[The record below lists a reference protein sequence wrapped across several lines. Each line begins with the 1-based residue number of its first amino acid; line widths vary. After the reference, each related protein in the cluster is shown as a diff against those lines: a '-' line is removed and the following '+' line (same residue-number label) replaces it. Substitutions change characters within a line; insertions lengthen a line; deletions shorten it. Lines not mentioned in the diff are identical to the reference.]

1 MRAQVRWGS
10 DIGPDATSLRVADIL
25 AALKRLDPSRY
36 SFTADVGDSWFIAL
50 ELRTEVLLAAGYY
63 ASMGFAGPGALGA
76 GIVEPAR
83 RPFAIVGDGAFQM
96 TGTELATMIEQG
108 LAPIALLLN
117 NSSYGMLEAIDRP
130 RNYYTR
136 RSWDYAAMARALGAS
151 AERVTTPAEL
161 EAAMARAEANPGT
174 FLIEAVTA
182 RDDLSPVIARIRAS
196 PRPTKAQVSLK
207 TWCAA
212 AHGRRR

>member
-1 MRAQVRWGS
+1 MRPLFG
-10 DIGPDATSLRVADIL
+10 
-25 AALKRLDPSRY
+25 
-36 SFTADVGDSWFIAL
+36 
-50 ELRTEVLLAAGYY
+50 
-63 ASMGFAGPGALGA
+63 
-76 GIVEPAR
+76 
-83 RPFAIVGDGAFQM
+83 
-96 TGTELATMIEQG
+96 G
-108 LAPIALLLN
+108 LAPIVLLLN

-161 EAAMARAEANPGT
+161 EGPWSVPKPTRA
-174 FLIEAVTA
+174 
-182 RDDLSPVIARIRAS
+182 LSSSRRSLLETTSRRSWLASARISTPHQS
-196 PRPTKAQVSLK
+196 PGLFEVK